1 MDRVCLECGTRL
13 MGRIDQKFCNDQCRN
28 TYNNRLN
35 KDESSLMKN
44 INNRLRKNR
53 RIMREL
59 NPEGKTKVKKQTL
72 LARGFSFK
80 YFTNTYVTKE
90 GKVYYFCYEYGYLEL
105 DNDFYLLIISDEKK

>member
-35 KDESSLMKN
+35 KDESALMKN
-44 INNRLRKNR
+44 INNLLRKNR

-59 NPEGKTKVKKQTL
+59 SPDGKVKVKKQTL
-72 LARGFSFK
+72 QAKGFSFK
-80 YFTNTYVTKE
+80 YFTNTYKTKE
-90 GKVYYFCYEYGYLEL
+90 GKIYYFCYEYGYLLL
-105 DNDFYLLIISDEKK
+105 DNDFILLIIADESR